1 MKIYEY
7 KDCIYCD
14 KDLSETEDRYAGDL
28 FDLFCELEKEY
39 KTTSY
44 TIYTVEGGERT
55 YDGPEELIEEEFDDL
70 CIGETEEETCCT
82 N

>member
-7 KDCIYCD
+7 DNRIYCE
-14 KDLSETEDRYAGDL
+14 KDLSETDGRYGGDL
-28 FDLFCELEKEY
+28 WDLFNELEKDHI
-39 KTTSY
+39 TTSY

-55 YDGPEELIEEEFDDL
+55 YDEPEELIEEEFDAL
-70 CIGETEEETCCT
+70 CIGETEEEACCT